1 MKKIVVIISVVLI
14 SLVIFFS
21 ILSSKRQ
28 NSILLAP
35 TEANVGIKKPKANF
49 GNNINAKNIYV
60 KQPFPTDIPNEE
72 QCKELNYKQYQL
84 RDNNERDIE
93 LKASQAFK
101 NGYTAK
107 QVAEAIWFSS
117 YWSVAKTWYDKA
129 ALAESVEKLFPI
141 LQSIPNSERLIAQY
155 DYVNAPDLNITT
167 VVDYTDLL
175 DILWKNL
182 PTDTIYKKVSSTN
195 TSAVEIFNEIERTFS
210 EIPYDVLN
218 NNQLSPLNSILNL
231 LLTKQQL
238 QSAIMLLQRY
248 PDLKLSDVSFDNKL
262 ALNFLTIIGGED
274 YEITN
279 PTEHKL
285 FLTLLG
291 LLEKQVFYQKITHPW
306 FSNEKVNKGVE
317 KLNNEGIV
325 IKIALIDDIEK
336 PNPILQLNIKENNLT
351 DEQQLDLKKCQST
364 KDWFTSRELTPNE
377 IETFKDQPFIAKI
390 KSSPEFKHC
399 KNKQALQNLPLIK
412 SQFTA
417 ASKIINQAIGN
428 QNTSLQELDLETLDL
443 PALLP
448 ETKSILA
455 VIIARDYLQATSLN
469 EQEIIARLS
478 NVGLKPLSSHSELLG
493 GFAGLKGLTL
503 WLNSLNFEQLKDAQI
518 LLNRFSAEGVF
529 EPFAILNTRLGGVA
543 YDNKNELDPLYF
555 FIQNYSEFSIHSG
568 DPMTYENKKNKAF
581 IDFFTRNGA
590 HIEPQHL
597 RAAFALKIQS
607 KKSYDSL
614 ITHFPELEV
623 MSGDDYFSVN
633 CR

>member
-1 MKKIVVIISVVLI
+1 MKKIVVITSVVLI
-14 SLVIFFS
+14 SLITVFS
-21 ILSSKRQ
+21 VLSSKDP
-28 NSILLAP
+28 NSTLLTP
-35 TEANVGIKKPKANF
+35 TEDNVDIKKPKVNF
-49 GNNINAKNIYV
+49 GNNTNTKKIYV
-60 KQPFPTDIPNEE
+60 KQPFPTDIPNKA

-129 ALAESVEKLFPI
+129 ALAESVEKLLPI
-141 LQSIPNSERLIAQY
+141 LQSITNSERLIAQY

-167 VVDYTDLL
+167 VVDYTDSL
-175 DILWKNL
+175 DMLWKNL
-182 PTDTIYKKVSSTN
+182 PTDTLYKKVSSTN

-248 PDLKLSDVSFDNKL
+248 PDLKLSDVNFDNKL

-279 PTEHKL
+279 PTDHKL

-291 LLEKQVFYQKITHPW
+291 LLDKQVYYQKITHPW
-306 FSNEKVNKGVE
+306 FSNEEVNKGVE

-325 IKIALIDDIEK
+325 IKIVLVDDIEK
-336 PNPILQLNIKENNLT
+336 PSPILQLNIKEYNLT
-351 DEQQLDLKKCQST
+351 GEQQLDLKKCQST
-364 KDWFTSRELTPNE
+364 TDWLTSRELTPNE

-399 KNKQALQNLPLIK
+399 QNKKALQNSPLIK
-412 SQFTA
+412 SQMTSV
-417 ASKIINQAIGN
+417 SKIINQAMAD
-428 QNTSLQELDLETLDL
+428 QSSSLEELDLENLDL
-443 PALLP
+443 PVLLP
-448 ETKSILA
+448 EAKSILA
-455 VIIARDYLQATSLN
+455 VIFARDYLQATSLN

-478 NVGLKPLSSHSELLG
+478 NVGLKPSSSHSELLG
-493 GFAGLKGLTL
+493 GLAGLKGLTL
-503 WLNSLNFEQLKDAQI
+503 WLNSLNFEQLKDAQS
-518 LLNRFSAEGVF
+518 LLNSFAAKGVF
-529 EPFAILNTRLGGVA
+529 EPFDILNTRLHGVA
-543 YDNKNELDPLYF
+543 FNTENELDPFYF
-555 FIQNYSEFSIHSG
+555 FIQNYSELSIHSG
-568 DPMTYENKKNKAF
+568 NPITYENKKNKAF
-581 IDFFTRNGA
+581 IDFFTRNGVR
-590 HIEPQHL
+590 IEPQHL